1 MTEVWDSIGMDRI
14 WDRQPDEGDS
24 AWMWFKRYRDYGPE
38 RSLTKVL
45 QKYNEKPERKYFLGK
60 WSSRHKWVERVRAWD
75 THIDQVEQKTHEEMV
90 KEAVRT
96 HNQIADEAME
106 LALAQLVILKSI
118 PLKPAEWKG
127 IAEFAVKTK
136 RDALGMADQIEV
148 KAEITTDPMA
158 IRLCDDLLKR
168 TRKLLGQ
175 EDDDD

>member
-14 WDRQPDEGDS
+14 WDRQPDESDT
-24 AWMWFKRYRDYGPE
+24 AWMWFKRYRDYGLG
-38 RSLTKVL
+38 RSHAKVAQL
-45 QKYNEKPERKYFLGK
+45 HSNKPNRHLLAR
-60 WSSRHKWVERVRAWD
+60 WSKKHNWVERVRAWD

-136 RDALGMADQIEV
+136 RDALGMADQLEV